1 MKEAIKK
8 ILQEFASNYKQI
20 NLDSPAAREIL
31 AEFISDELSG
41 NDLEDSYNNDD
52 CCNDDCGCH

>member
-1 MKEAIKK
+1 M
-8 ILQEFASNYKQI
+8 QEFASNYKQI

-52 CCNDDCGCH
+52 CCNNDCGCH